1 MMGYITNE
9 IAYKLGWYDAYF
21 MGSVDTTRDG
31 WDGVLMELYD
41 NGYQSGMNEYARLNP
56 ESAA

>member
-1 MMGYITNE
+1 MSYITNE

-21 MGSVDTTRDG
+21 MGAEDTVRDG
-31 WDGVLMELYD
+31 WDDVLLELYAK
-41 NGYQSGMNEYARLNP
+41 GYQSGTDEYARLNP